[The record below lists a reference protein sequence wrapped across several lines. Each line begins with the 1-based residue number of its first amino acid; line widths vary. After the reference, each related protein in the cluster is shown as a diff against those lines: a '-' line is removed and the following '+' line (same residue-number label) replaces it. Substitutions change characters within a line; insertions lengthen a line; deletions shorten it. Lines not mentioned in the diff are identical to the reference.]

1 MDYNPIVVFKQQGQ
15 EQDNEMDDMGENEF
29 LLGIQTEFH

>member
-1 MDYNPIVVFKQQGQ
+1 MDYNPIVVFEQQGQ
-15 EQDNEMDDMGENEF
+15 EQDNEIDNIGENDF